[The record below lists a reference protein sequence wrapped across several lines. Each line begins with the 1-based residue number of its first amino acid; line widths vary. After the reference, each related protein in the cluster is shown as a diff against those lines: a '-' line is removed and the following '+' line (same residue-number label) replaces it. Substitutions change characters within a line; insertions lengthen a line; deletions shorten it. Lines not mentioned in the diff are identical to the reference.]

1 MKSSLTYETNMIETC
16 EKCLNE
22 SIPFHSLSEIE
33 FEPII
38 GNSNINLSQKD
49 LDRLEKMKF
58 NPFRSLNDTTH
69 KNDNF
74 DNSVNLDDIKYNY
87 YLPNEIKELLIKN
100 QLKNN
105 FSLLH
110 LNIRSMSNKYDPF
123 KHLLKSLNHP
133 ISVIGLR
140 HG

>member
-1 MKSSLTYETNMIETC
+1 MIETC

-49 LDRLEKMKF
+49 LDRPLEKMKF

-74 DNSVNLDDIKYNY
+74 DNFVNLDIIIICQMK
-87 YLPNEIKELLIKN
+87 
-100 QLKNN
+100 LKNS
-105 FSLLH
+105 SLKI
-110 LNIRSMSNKYDPF
+110 N
-123 KHLLKSLNHP
+123 
-133 ISVIGLR
+133 
-140 HG
+140 